1 MSTLTV
7 QEAVNFHAQMRLPRE
22 MPMEEKLRRA
32 KDVVQRLG
40 LAALSNNIVG
50 DPDQG
55 GLSPE
60 LRKKLSIAV

>member
-1 MSTLTV
+1 M
-7 QEAVNFHAQMRLPRE
+7 NC
-22 MPMEEKLRRA
+22 RRA

-40 LAALSNNIVG
+40 LSPLANNIVG

-60 LRKKLSIAV
+60 LRKKLSIAVRW